1 MIRCECECYL
11 PVICCTFN
19 INIHIIN
26 DQFWSDLGCLDHS
39 GGPKAALLQIH
50 SLLLLLDSP
59 DQPVHPVARL
69 LHQSDCQVYTGS
81 LIHTDVPLCLRLFAE
96 LLKKLLPTLIQL
108 HHLLQR
114 MIKFEVFLPR
124 KEQPVHLMNCLFV
137 SQVIE
142 GLTEQVIGGHWPV
155 VLHDQVL
162 WLTTSKAN
170 EALQPLFR
178 PNELGL
184 QEG

>member
-11 PVICCTFN
+11 PVISCTFN

-26 DQFWSDLGCLDHS
+26 DQFWSDLGHS

-69 LHQSDCQVYTGS
+69 LHQSDCQFYKGS
-81 LIHTDVPLCLRLFAE
+81 LILTDVPLCLRLFAE

-124 KEQPVHLMNCLFV
+124 KEQPQHRMTCLCV
-137 SQVIE
+137 
-142 GLTEQVIGGHWPV
+142 GLAIKGLDEQVLGGHFRV
-155 VLHDQVL
+155 ALHHQVL
-162 WLTTSKAN
+162 GF
-170 EALQPLFR
+170 PDY
-178 PNELGL
+178 
-184 QEG
+184 